1 LGGHVP
7 LTHLTAAEDSAPGT
21 SASVSYE
28 RAGRIRLSA
37 DRVQEAVSLSA
48 ALGVRILFVALSN
61 DIGSE
66 RIITHMSQCGVECA
80 VMSPANYFCASVSSV
95 KRHFFLPDHGGIW
108 LGATFCHR
116 RLRDAMRE
124 WQPRLILPLDDIAA
138 WLLRSLAVT
147 PRVIP
152 ALRSVLVESL
162 GVPHGYPSSVSRQA
176 FMHAAARLGVHKP
189 AHCEFINAAAAFAA
203 AEAWGYPIVI
213 KREHTCGG
221 KGVAIV
227 HDASELLAQ
236 LKSRPAVVWPRRLRQ
251 LTKQFLFYVAGF
263 RIGPAAGAVLQSFVP
278 GVPAFRTLA
287 AWNGRVLD
295 GVSFVAEQTHPGATG
310 ASTVVRQIENDEM
323 DRAAAIITSA
333 LGCSGFVS
341 FDFML
346 DPGTGRAV
354 LIEMNPRSITSSH
367 LGGLFGHDI
376 CRALAGHLMGTP
388 LPSVKPGLTPAAVA
402 LFPKELERDAES
414 AYLKSPNV
422 FHDVPLDEPALMAAY
437 LQWLKTARCGRA
449 KGAAGSNAEDI
460 GCEAPRRMAHD
471 FPAVARSLGNLLDR
485 DAPANQGQD

>member
-1 LGGHVP
+1 MHSGGHFP
-7 LTHLTAAEDSAPGT
+7 LTHLTVAEGSAFGP
-21 SASVSYE
+21 SANASDE

-37 DRVQEAVSLSA
+37 DRAQKAVPLSA
-48 ALGVRILFVALSN
+48 ALCVRILFVALSN

-66 RIITHMSQCGVECA
+66 RIITRMSQCGIECA
-80 VMSPANYFCASVSSV
+80 VMSPANYFCASISSA
-95 KRHFFLPDHGGIW
+95 KRHFSLPDHGGIW
-108 LGATFCHR
+108 LGAIFCHR
-116 RLRDAMRE
+116 RLLDAMRE

-138 WLLRSLAVT
+138 WLLRSLAIT
-147 PRVIP
+147 PTVIP

-162 GVPHGYPSSVSRQA
+162 GAPHGYCASVSRHA
-176 FMHAAARLGVHKP
+176 FMHSAAQLGVRKP
-189 AHCEFINAAAAFAA
+189 AHCEYINAGAALAA

-221 KGVAIV
+221 KGVVIA
-227 HDASELLAQ
+227 HDASELVAQ
-236 LKSRPAVVWPRRLRQ
+236 LQSLPAAVWPRRLRQ
-251 LTKQFLFYVAGF
+251 LAKQFLLYVAGF

-310 ASTVVRQIENDEM
+310 ASTVVRQIENDEI
-323 DRAAAIITSA
+323 DRAAAIMTAA

-346 DPGTGRAV
+346 DPDTGHAV

-376 CRALAGHLMGTP
+376 CGALAGHLMGTP
-388 LPSVKPGLTPAAVA
+388 LPPVKPGLTPAAVA

-414 AYLKSPNV
+414 AYLKSPDV
-422 FHDVPLDEPALMAAY
+422 VHDVPRDDPALMVAY
-437 LQWLKTARCGRA
+437 LQWLKAAYSGRV
-449 KGAAGSNAEDI
+449 KEAAGSSAEDI
-460 GCEAPRRMAHD
+460 GCEAPRHI
-471 FPAVARSLGNLLDR
+471 ARGR
-485 DAPANQGQD
+485 PDAEKFAAPVRSNRPSIS